1 MDLNRFTEKA
11 QGAVAA
17 AQELARTHNHSQI
30 EPEHLLLALLTQEG
44 GIAPQIMRKL
54 EVDPGLVRQGLEE
67 ELGRMPQVHGAAA
80 QVYISPRLQQVFGVA
95 T

>member
-54 EVDPGLVRQGLEE
+54 EVDPGLVRQRLED

-80 QVYISPRLQQVFGVA
+80 Q
-95 T
+95 